1 MAILYAETL
10 FNKKITS
17 FQGYTSVYNSSNP
30 NTISNPTLQLVSLE
44 DMSFNPTLYNS
55 ISYDT
60 SVHATMM
67 ENPSY
72 TTATDAQVN

>member
-30 NTISNPTLQLVSLE
+30 TLLLPSLE
-44 DMSFNPTLYNS
+44 DMSFNPAVYNS

>member
-1 MAILYAETL
+1 MEIFYAATL

-17 FQGYTSVYNSSNP
+17 FQGYTSIYNSSNP
-30 NTISNPTLQLVSLE
+30 NTISSPTLQLASPE
-44 DMSFNPTLYNS
+44 DMSFNPAVYNS

-60 SVHATMM
+60 TVYATMM

-72 TTATDAQVN
+72 TTATDA

>member
-1 MAILYAETL
+1 MAIFYAETL

-17 FQGYTSVYNSSNP
+17 FQGYTSIYNSSNP
-30 NTISNPTLQLVSLE
+30 NTISNPTLQLTSE
-44 DMSFNPTLYNS
+44 QDMSYYPLVYNS

-60 SVHATMM
+60 SVCATMM

-72 TTATDAQVN
+72 TTITDA